1 MKTTVACSLEGQGVP
16 CWPRRACL
24 QVPSQFSMDRPST
37 QSGRYQQNSLPV
49 SSARS
54 MMTACMLLVSG
65 VISEVGETL
74 FSFSDMELLSTSSQ
88 LAKARN
94 SDPPLPS
101 PPAASLSWSLSETD
115 DCPYRAWAH
124 ACQLQPPP
132 SFVAFLFFSPAAQPG
147 GPPFRL
153 DGNPGCCT
161 TPVRGRSGC
170 PDHSAGREPWQ
181 MQSLLISPVS

>member
-1 MKTTVACSLEGQGVP
+1 
-16 CWPRRACL
+16 
-24 QVPSQFSMDRPST
+24 
-37 QSGRYQQNSLPV
+37 
-49 SSARS
+49 
-54 MMTACMLLVSG
+54 MTACMLLVSG

-94 SDPPLPS
+94 SEPPLPS

-132 SFVAFLFFSPAAQPG
+132 SFVAFLFFSPLSLVGLLFGSTAIRVAAPPLSAAAPG
-147 GPPFRL
+147 AL
-153 DGNPGCCT
+153 T
-161 TPVRGRSGC
+161 TAP
-170 PDHSAGREPWQ
+170 AG
-181 MQSLLISPVS
+181 SHGKCKVC